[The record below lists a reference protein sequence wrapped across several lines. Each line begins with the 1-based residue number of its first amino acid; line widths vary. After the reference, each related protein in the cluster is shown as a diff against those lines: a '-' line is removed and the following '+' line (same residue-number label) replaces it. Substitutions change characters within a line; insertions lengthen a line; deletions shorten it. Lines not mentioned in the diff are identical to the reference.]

1 MCKIFV
7 TTKTNKIEKV
17 SKVTETIA
25 EHLLEVE
32 RDGFGYAIQGT
43 KGHFGERTNRDTF
56 ESRFGREHLVI
67 RSPIFEH
74 TANTF
79 GVFGKPLGGGIF
91 HGRTST
97 NHKTLKNTHPIRRNE
112 WTLIHNGV
120 VTNHGPTYTKDT
132 TNDSEDVVHFLST
145 EGIGAIEKHLSGYYA
160 FAALDPS
167 GRLHIGKD
175 ATAQLYVAKCE
186 TLGSLVFCTS
196 EDLMRDICKAL
207 KWKIGPVERV
217 KDNIY
222 MVFDV
227 DGNLI
232 EQTEIKPLG
241 VSYRESRHSSL
252 SLGYELKTISNYAET
267 YEDTYQP
274 ASRYA
279 VEEDMYYDFLAEC
292 ARVDESYE
300 IYDSYMTPMSLAEFK
315 KLDDIAKAE
324 CIIYRHDGSLM
335 SAYTK
340 AG

>member
-7 TTKTNKIEKV
+7 TTKTDRIQKLAKA
-17 SKVTETIA
+17 TETIA
-25 EHLLEVE
+25 RHLLEVE
-32 RDGFGYAIQGT
+32 QDGFGYAVQGSR
-43 KGHFGERTNRDTF
+43 GAFGERTTRETF
-56 ESRFGREHLVI
+56 ESRFEREHLVI
-67 RSPIFEH
+67 KAPIFEE

-79 GVFGKPLGGGIF
+79 GLFSKPFGAGIF

-97 NHKTLKNTHPIRRNE
+97 NHKTLVNTHPMRRNE

-120 VTNHGPTYTKDT
+120 VTNHGPTYAKDT

-145 EGIGAIEKHLSGYYA
+145 DGIGAIEKHLSGYYA
-160 FAALDPS
+160 FAALDPK
-167 GRLHIGKD
+167 GRLHVGKD
-175 ATAQLYVAKCE
+175 ATARLFVANCE
-186 TLGSLVFCTS
+186 TLGSLIFCTT
-196 EDLMRDICKAL
+196 EELMRDICKAL

-222 MVFDV
+222 LIFDV
-227 DGNLI
+227 DGNLV
-232 EQTEIKPLG
+232 EQTEIKPRG

-252 SLGYELKTISNYAET
+252 SLGYEMKTISNYAET

-279 VEEDMYYDFLAEC
+279 VEEDKYYDFLAEC
-292 ARVDESYE
+292 SRVDESYE
-300 IYDSYMTPMSLAEFK
+300 IYDLYMAPMSLAQFK
-315 KLDDIAKAE
+315 RLDDIAKAE
-324 CIIYRHDGSLM
+324 CIIYRPDGSLM